1 MGRRGAELAAR
12 TTSLSSLSGRQVLA
26 MLPERVTL
34 QAQTHRSRRQHRNQR
49 LRKLVAHVVAA
60 GPQELELD
68 EAALVP
74 CADMHDPQYGW
85 TKQLRGI
92 IWEHHGGDLRAA
104 EADLARAGQIFKGK
118 QHEILQAMAKEYGQQ
133 NFSIPRRS
141 SGWGTDEKLEPWLVI
156 SDPEDAQRISRLH
169 TKKAGVY
176 QPTFLGEGIFALNDL
191 NEWKLQR
198 HQIVAGVLPL
208 SSLKQQFDMVKASGN
223 DLIVALHR
231 RCEGGSQL
239 IEMNEVFA
247 DHTLRTLGMTLM
259 DSEDIFTAHSEAIRW
274 SMTWNL
280 SGFMDTEDTF
290 EGKGGAFV
298 DGITGGLQEREYAH
312 KIGVIDGTA
321 APNSPEEAAQVRAF
335 IDGIAAQCLARA
347 KQAECRPT
355 VDENGKPELGA
366 GHLMAMAAEINTV
379 ERKHEYPDLT
389 TSSKTPTPTGLS
401 NIEQSQLDTISSLI
415 FAGHDTTANTLTWCC
430 YELAKNPA
438 IQDRLRAEIDD
449 VIDVEL
455 QRPLAYDDLSALP
468 YLTRVL
474 HETLR
479 LWPIVHYG
487 TFRELVSAAKIKGAN
502 GAPVEVPSGTCVQIP
517 HYSIHHSEE
526 SWGPTVNEFDPDRDF
541 REKELWGETKDGK
554 PLFRAWNPRSER
566 FFPFQSAP
574 RQCLGMNYAQMV
586 MRVTLSSLLRTFDIT
601 LAPSMHGVP
610 SSEMG
615 IARPLLKPVQGVWLK
630 LTPRKGLTPEAV
642 KVPLAPRLPCSRTKL

>member
-60 GPQELELD
+60 GPQELD

-141 SGWGTDEKLEPWLVI
+141 SGWATDEKLEPWLVI

-642 KVPLAPRLPCSRTKL
+642 KVPLAPRRPCSRTKL

>member
-1 MGRRGAELAAR
+1 MHFLQKPRMSSSSGVAQVVPVRRR
-12 TTSLSSLSGRQVLA
+12 CR
-26 MLPERVTL
+26 
-34 QAQTHRSRRQHRNQR
+34 RNQR
-49 LRKLVAHVVAA
+49 LRQLVAHVAA
-60 GPQELELD
+60 GGQGEIQLD
-68 EAALVP
+68 GAALVP
-74 CADMHDPQYGW
+74 CVDMDDPQYGW
-85 TKQLRGI
+85 TKQMHGI
-92 IWEHHGGDLRAA
+92 IWERHGGDLRAA
-104 EADLARAGQIFKGK
+104 EADLARAGEVFKGQ
-118 QHEILQAMAKEYGQQ
+118 QHEALQSMAKEYGQG
-133 NFSIPRRS
+133 NFSIPRRT
-141 SGWGTDEKLEPWLVI
+141 SGWGAGETLEPWLVI

-191 NEWKLQR
+191 NEWKSQR

-208 SSLKQQFDMVKASGN
+208 SSLKQQFDMVKGSG
-223 DLIVALHR
+223 DRLIAALHN
-231 RCEGGSQL
+231 RCKEGSQL

-259 DSEDIFTAHSEAIRW
+259 DSEDIFTRHSEGIRW

-280 SGFMDTEDTF
+280 AGFMGIDDTW

-298 DGITGGLQEREYAH
+298 DGVTGGLQEREYAR

-335 IDGIAAQCLARA
+335 IDGIAKECLARA
-347 KQAECRPT
+347 KQTTFRT
-355 VDENGKPELGA
+355 TFDENGNPELGA
-366 GHLMAMAAEINTV
+366 GHLMAMAAEIDTMK
-379 ERKHEYPDLT
+379 RGHSYPDLT
-389 TSSKTPTPTGLS
+389 KSAPTPTPTGLS

-430 YELAKNPA
+430 YELAKHPE
-438 IQDRLRAEIDD
+438 IQDRLRAEIDG

-455 QRPLAYDDLSALP
+455 RRALTYDDLSALP

-487 TFRELVSAAKIKGAN
+487 TFRQLVAPAKVKGAN
-502 GAPVEVPSGTCVQIP
+502 GASVEVPAGTCVQIP
-517 HYSIHHSEE
+517 HYSIHHSEK
-526 SWGPTVNEFDPDRDF
+526 SWGPTVNEFDPERDF

-586 MRVTLSSLLRTFDIT
+586 MRVTLSSLVRTFDIT

-610 SSEMG
+610 ASEMG
-615 IARPLLKPVQGVWLK
+615 IARPLLKPIQGVWLK
-630 LTPRKGLTPEAV
+630 LTPRAGLTPQAI
-642 KVPLAPRLPCSRTKL
+642 KVPLAPRPPGNHVRL